1 VTGETRK
8 GSSRSDAMPGAMP
21 GLSPVAALVRRHA
34 RDRYQT
40 ALFAPPDRREALF
53 ALYAFN
59 YEIARVRE
67 AVTQPMLGQIRLQ
80 WWREAVAAAYAGAQ
94 PRSHVVAEPLAAVIR
109 DFAPAREH
117 FERMIDTRERDL
129 ADEPPATLGALAD
142 YAEGTSATL
151 LYLVL
156 DVLGVTEAS
165 THAAVREVGIGYALA
180 GLLRAMPFHAR
191 TGRCYIPAQIAGRS
205 GLDPRDYAGLR
216 DSAGLRAASA
226 EIAEAASGHLAG
238 ARRYR
243 REVPRSARAAM
254 LPSVV
259 AERFLARLKRAD
271 FNPFAPELAAPDTL
285 QSWRLFAAA
294 LRMTLSR
301 TAGEGG
307 PGPLGPGG

>member
-1 VTGETRK
+1 LPRPTG
-8 GSSRSDAMPGAMP
+8 
-21 GLSPVAALVRRHA
+21 
-34 RDRYQT
+34 
-40 ALFAPPDRREALF
+40 EALF

-80 WWREAVAAAYAGAQ
+80 WWREAVAGAYAGAQ

-109 DFAPAREH
+109 DLAPAREH

-129 ADEPPATLGALAD
+129 ADEPPATLGALED

-151 LYLVL
+151 LYLVV
-156 DVLGVTEAS
+156 DVLGVTEAR

-191 TGRCYIPAQIAGRS
+191 AGRCYIPAQIAGRS

-216 DSAGLRAASA
+216 DTAGLREAVA
-226 EIAEAASGHLAG
+226 EVAEAAAAHLQT
-238 ARRYR
+238 ARQYR
-243 REVPRSARAAM
+243 REIPRPARTAM
-254 LPSVV
+254 LPAVI
-259 AERFLARLKRAD
+259 ADRFLVRLKRAAY
-271 FNPFAPELAAPDTL
+271 NPFAPELGVPDTL

-294 LRMTLSR
+294 LRNRFSS
-301 TAGEGG
+301 
-307 PGPLGPGG
+307 